1 MEQLKKKSRASLNRA
16 STMVGRGQS
25 LRKTVSSSSAPFRPR
40 LSSLFSFFFSR
51 EQPRRRRSRSTSLLL
66 PQRNLSPFL
75 QVVVRVRPPLPRE
88 LSHPRGYSPAVRVER
103 CGRALTLSE
112 DPSVAGAGAGASSS
126 SLGGDGAAAA
136 ASSSGNSNQHLL
148 YATHRFA
155 FDAVH
160 PPTATQEDVYLA
172 SALPSVKAVL
182 RGYNAAIIAYG
193 QTGAGKTHTMEG
205 APEGEQ
211 RGIVPRAVADAF
223 AGIEADDIASGA
235 AVPSSSSSS
244 SDPSSSSTTTPA
256 RFLVRASYLQIYNE
270 TISDLLR
277 PERTNLA
284 IREDA
289 RRGVFVEGLSEWVV
303 RSPQEVHALM
313 ARGRAVRATGATR
326 LNEASSRSH
335 AVLTITIER
344 CASVGSVG
352 VDESSAGLK
361 GSSTDASA
369 NSSSSSSSSSAVR
382 VGKLHLVDLAG
393 SERVAVTGATGKRL
407 QESKRINASLSAL
420 GNVISALTAHSA
432 SADASSSSN
441 PSSSSS
447 SSSAAARAPRSHIP
461 YRDSKLTR
469 LLEDSLGGNC
479 VTTLV
484 ATVSPSG
491 CAFSES
497 LSTLKFATR
506 AKAVSNAPRVNEE
519 DDGND
524 SKTLLRRYEAEL
536 RRLRAELRER
546 ARTLVDKRALLELE
560 EGRRRAEADKLAAI
574 TALEQRSAEV
584 AQAKAEKRALEA
596 RISSMQSQ
604 LLVGGSKGNQQQQG
618 NGSLEDSDHVRSRL
632 DAEHRRIRG
641 EYEQRLRELERD
653 RQAAVADRAQADRY
667 VALLLRQRDIMTG
680 VRVFFL
686 SFFSI
691 QGRTRAKTST
701 KGKRRKKTHF
711 FLEKKTHQ
719 QLTSRLAERDGQLSS
734 LREEVELYDGRIQRL
749 EDALDARTAELLAL
763 RRAAAEREEMEEEAG
778 GKEAQKP
785 RQQRQQQLHPPP
797 LPLPPSS
804 SSSASTAALAASVK
818 SAAERFAAV
827 NLTARAVD
835 ETLPPAPTPPAAT
848 ANHSSS
854 SRPRSPAAA
863 AYAASPVAF
872 VAPPPPPSS
881 SSTSSSS
888 RRAGGD
894 AAGQDVL
901 RRLLGS

>member
-1 MEQLKKKSRASLNRA
+1 MK
-16 STMVGRGQS
+16 
-25 LRKTVSSSSAPFRPR
+25 
-40 LSSLFSFFFSR
+40 
-51 EQPRRRRSRSTSLLL
+51 
-66 PQRNLSPFL
+66 
-75 QVVVRVRPPLPRE
+75 
-88 LSHPRGYSPAVRVER
+88 VER
-103 CGRALTLSE
+103 CGRTLTLSE
-112 DPSVAGAGAGASSS
+112 DPSVAAA
-126 SLGGDGAAAA
+126 DGTA
-136 ASSSGNSNQHLL
+136 ASTSGNGSSTQHLL

-160 PPTATQEDVYLA
+160 PPAATQEDVYLA
-172 SALPSVKAVL
+172 SALPSVKAAL

-223 AGIEADDIASGA
+223 AGIEADDLANGGA
-235 AVPSSSSSS
+235 GAGGPAPSPSSP
-244 SDPSSSSTTTPA
+244 SDSTATATPA

-303 RSPQEVHALM
+303 RSPAEVHALM

-344 CASVGSVG
+344 CASVGVG
-352 VDESSAGLK
+352 GGGGDSAGTRS
-361 GSSTDASA
+361 GSKSDDAA
-369 NSSSSSSSSSAVR
+369 AAAAAASSSAVR

-420 GNVISALTAHSA
+420 GNVISALTAHAAEGGPSSA
-432 SADASSSSN
+432 SA
-441 PSSSSS
+441 
-447 SSSAAARAPRSHIP
+447 SAAARAPRSHIP

-506 AKAVSNAPRVNEE
+506 AKAVNNAPRVNEE
-519 DDGND
+519 DDGAGDNR
-524 SKTLLRRYEAEL
+524 TLLRRYEAEL

-574 TALEQRSAEV
+574 SALEARSAEV

-596 RISSMQSQ
+596 RIASMQSQ
-604 LLVGGSKGNQQQQG
+604 LLVGGSSSGRAQQQQA
-618 NGSLEDSDHVRSRL
+618 GSGTVEDSDHFRSRL
-632 DAEHRRIRG
+632 DQEHRRIRG
-641 EYEQRLRELERD
+641 EYEQRLSELERD

-680 VRVFFL
+680 VRERLLSLSFVFFL
-686 SFFSI
+686 GGGGWWW
-691 QGRTRAKTST
+691 GRPRAPQ
-701 KGKRRKKTHF
+701 RRKRKNSLFSEKQKTTPH
-711 FLEKKTHQ
+711 
-719 QLTSRLAERDGQLSS
+719 
-734 LREEVELYDGRIQRL
+734 
-749 EDALDARTAELLAL
+749 
-763 RRAAAEREEMEEEAG
+763 
-778 GKEAQKP
+778 
-785 RQQRQQQLHPPP
+785 HPPP
-797 LPLPPSS
+797 KKNS
-804 SSSASTAALAASVK
+804 
-818 SAAERFAAV
+818 
-827 NLTARAVD
+827 
-835 ETLPPAPTPPAAT
+835 
-848 ANHSSS
+848 
-854 SRPRSPAAA
+854 
-863 AYAASPVAF
+863 
-872 VAPPPPPSS
+872 
-881 SSTSSSS
+881 
-888 RRAGGD
+888 
-894 AAGQDVL
+894 
-901 RRLLGS
+901 

>member
-1 MEQLKKKSRASLNRA
+1 M
-16 STMVGRGQS
+16 
-25 LRKTVSSSSAPFRPR
+25 
-40 LSSLFSFFFSR
+40 
-51 EQPRRRRSRSTSLLL
+51 
-66 PQRNLSPFL
+66 
-75 QVVVRVRPPLPRE
+75 
-88 LSHPRGYSPAVRVER
+88 
-103 CGRALTLSE
+103 
-112 DPSVAGAGAGASSS
+112 
-126 SLGGDGAAAA
+126 
-136 ASSSGNSNQHLL
+136 
-148 YATHRFA
+148 
-155 FDAVH
+155 H

-172 SALPSVKAVL
+172 SALPSVRAVL

-223 AGIEADDIASGA
+223 AGIEADDIANGA
-235 AVPSSSSSS
+235 MPSSSSSS
-244 SDPSSSSTTTPA
+244 SDPSSSTTTPA

-344 CASVGSVG
+344 CAAAAPGAEERG
-352 VDESSAGLK
+352 SAGASK
-361 GSSTDASA
+361 GSDAATS
-369 NSSSSSSSSSAVR
+369 SSSSSSSSSAVR

-420 GNVISALTAHSA
+420 GNVISALTAHA
-432 SADASSSSN
+432 AADTSSN
-441 PSSSSS
+441 PSSASASSA
-447 SSSAAARAPRSHIP
+447 AAARAPRSHIP

-519 DDGND
+519 DDGAGDNR
-524 SKTLLRRYEAEL
+524 TLLRRYEAEL

-574 TALEQRSAEV
+574 SALEQRSAEV

-604 LLVGGSKGNQQQQG
+604 LLVGGSRGPQG
-618 NGSLEDSDHVRSRL
+618 QGGGGGSLEDSDHFRSRL

-641 EYEQRLRELERD
+641 EYEQRLKELERD

-680 VRVFFL
+680 VRKFLGFGGVCVFVFL
-686 SFFSI
+686 SLGDFS
-691 QGRTRAKTST
+691 RRE
-701 KGKRRKKTHF
+701 KREKTHS
-711 FLEKKTHQ
+711 LTKKKKKKK
-719 QLTSRLAERDGQLSS
+719 
-734 LREEVELYDGRIQRL
+734 
-749 EDALDARTAELLAL
+749 
-763 RRAAAEREEMEEEAG
+763 RATTY
-778 GKEAQKP
+778 
-785 RQQRQQQLHPPP
+785 
-797 LPLPPSS
+797 S
-804 SSSASTAALAASVK
+804 
-818 SAAERFAAV
+818 
-827 NLTARAVD
+827 
-835 ETLPPAPTPPAAT
+835 
-848 ANHSSS
+848 
-854 SRPRSPAAA
+854 
-863 AYAASPVAF
+863 
-872 VAPPPPPSS
+872 
-881 SSTSSSS
+881 
-888 RRAGGD
+888 
-894 AAGQDVL
+894 
-901 RRLLGS
+901 

>member
-1 MEQLKKKSRASLNRA
+1 VK
-16 STMVGRGQS
+16 
-25 LRKTVSSSSAPFRPR
+25 
-40 LSSLFSFFFSR
+40 
-51 EQPRRRRSRSTSLLL
+51 
-66 PQRNLSPFL
+66 
-75 QVVVRVRPPLPRE
+75 
-88 LSHPRGYSPAVRVER
+88 VER
-103 CGRALTLSE
+103 CGRSLTLSE
-112 DPSVAGAGAGASSS
+112 DPSVVVSSASSS
-126 SLGGDGAAAA
+126 SLGGGADGG
-136 ASSSGNSNQHLL
+136 ASASASSNQHLL

-172 SALPSVKAVL
+172 SALPSVKAAL
-182 RGYNAAIIAYG
+182 QGYNAAIIAYG

-223 AGIEADDIASGA
+223 AGIEADDLANGIS
-235 AVPSSSSSS
+235 PSSA
-244 SDPSSSSTTTPA
+244 DSSSTTNTPA

-284 IREDA
+284 IREDTSK
-289 RRGVFVEGLSEWVV
+289 RGRGVFVEGLSEWVV

-344 CASVGSVG
+344 CASVGGSG
-352 VDESSAGLK
+352 SGAGGEESSG
-361 GSSTDASA
+361 GASKNDNA
-369 NSSSSSSSSSAVR
+369 SSSSSSSAVR

-420 GNVISALTAHSA
+420 GNVISALTAHA
-432 SADASSSSN
+432 ADASSTSTSNSSTST
-441 PSSSSS
+441 SST
-447 SSSAAARAPRSHIP
+447 ARAPRSHIP

-506 AKAVSNAPRVNEE
+506 AKAVNNAPRVNEE
-519 DDGND
+519 DEDGGDN
-524 SKTLLRRYEAEL
+524 KTLLRRYEAEL

-574 TALEQRSAEV
+574 SALEQRSAEV

-604 LLVGGSKGNQQQQG
+604 LLVGGSKNQNGNG
-618 NGSLEDSDHVRSRL
+618 NGSVEDTDQFRSRL
-632 DAEHRRIRG
+632 DQEHKRIRG
-641 EYEQRLRELERD
+641 EYEQRLKELEKD

-680 VRVFFL
+680 VREKFFFL
-686 SFFSI
+686 SF
-691 QGRTRAKTST
+691 
-701 KGKRRKKTHF
+701 
-711 FLEKKTHQ
+711 
-719 QLTSRLAERDGQLSS
+719 
-734 LREEVELYDGRIQRL
+734 
-749 EDALDARTAELLAL
+749 
-763 RRAAAEREEMEEEAG
+763 
-778 GKEAQKP
+778 
-785 RQQRQQQLHPPP
+785 
-797 LPLPPSS
+797 
-804 SSSASTAALAASVK
+804 
-818 SAAERFAAV
+818 
-827 NLTARAVD
+827 
-835 ETLPPAPTPPAAT
+835 
-848 ANHSSS
+848 
-854 SRPRSPAAA
+854 
-863 AYAASPVAF
+863 
-872 VAPPPPPSS
+872 
-881 SSTSSSS
+881 
-888 RRAGGD
+888 
-894 AAGQDVL
+894 
-901 RRLLGS
+901 

>member
-1 MEQLKKKSRASLNRA
+1 M
-16 STMVGRGQS
+16 
-25 LRKTVSSSSAPFRPR
+25 
-40 LSSLFSFFFSR
+40 
-51 EQPRRRRSRSTSLLL
+51 
-66 PQRNLSPFL
+66 
-75 QVVVRVRPPLPRE
+75 
-88 LSHPRGYSPAVRVER
+88 
-103 CGRALTLSE
+103 
-112 DPSVAGAGAGASSS
+112 
-126 SLGGDGAAAA
+126 
-136 ASSSGNSNQHLL
+136 
-148 YATHRFA
+148 
-155 FDAVH
+155 
-160 PPTATQEDVYLA
+160 
-172 SALPSVKAVL
+172 

-223 AGIEADDIASGA
+223 AGIEADDMAANGAAIAS
-235 AVPSSSSSS
+235 SSSSSS
-244 SDPSSSSTTTPA
+244 SDPSSSTTTPA

-303 RSPQEVHALM
+303 RSPAEVHALM

-344 CASVGSVG
+344 CASAAATPGAE
-352 VDESSAGLK
+352 ESSGSK
-361 GSSTDASA
+361 GNDAS
-369 NSSSSSSSSSAVR
+369 NSSSAVR

-420 GNVISALTAHSA
+420 GNVISALTAHAAADSSSNNNNPSTSSA
-432 SADASSSSN
+432 ASSSST
-441 PSSSSS
+441 
-447 SSSAAARAPRSHIP
+447 AQRAPRSHIP

-484 ATVSPSG
+484 ATVSPSA

-519 DDGND
+519 DGDGAGD
-524 SKTLLRRYEAEL
+524 SNRTLLRRYEAEL

-574 TALEQRSAEV
+574 TALEQRSREV

-596 RISSMQSQ
+596 RVSSMQSQ
-604 LLVGGSKGNQQQQG
+604 LLVGGSKGQG
-618 NGSLEDSDHVRSRL
+618 QGTGNSSLEDSERQFRSRL

-680 VRVFFL
+680 VRE
-686 SFFSI
+686 
-691 QGRTRAKTST
+691 
-701 KGKRRKKTHF
+701 KRRRGSF
-711 FLEKKTHQ
+711 AGFGVFLF
-719 QLTSRLAERDGQLSS
+719 S
-734 LREEVELYDGRIQRL
+734 L
-749 EDALDARTAELLAL
+749 
-763 RRAAAEREEMEEEAG
+763 
-778 GKEAQKP
+778 
-785 RQQRQQQLHPPP
+785 
-797 LPLPPSS
+797 
-804 SSSASTAALAASVK
+804 
-818 SAAERFAAV
+818 
-827 NLTARAVD
+827 
-835 ETLPPAPTPPAAT
+835 
-848 ANHSSS
+848 
-854 SRPRSPAAA
+854 
-863 AYAASPVAF
+863 
-872 VAPPPPPSS
+872 
-881 SSTSSSS
+881 
-888 RRAGGD
+888 
-894 AAGQDVL
+894 
-901 RRLLGS
+901 

>member
-1 MEQLKKKSRASLNRA
+1 VK
-16 STMVGRGQS
+16 
-25 LRKTVSSSSAPFRPR
+25 
-40 LSSLFSFFFSR
+40 
-51 EQPRRRRSRSTSLLL
+51 
-66 PQRNLSPFL
+66 
-75 QVVVRVRPPLPRE
+75 
-88 LSHPRGYSPAVRVER
+88 VER
-103 CGRALTLSE
+103 CGRTLTLSE
-112 DPSVAGAGAGASSS
+112 DPSVAAA
-126 SLGGDGAAAA
+126 DGTA
-136 ASSSGNSNQHLL
+136 ASTSGNGSSTQHLL

-160 PPTATQEDVYLA
+160 PPAATQEDVYLA
-172 SALPSVKAVL
+172 SALPSVKAAL

-223 AGIEADDIASGA
+223 AGIEADDLANGGA
-235 AVPSSSSSS
+235 GGPAPSPSSP
-244 SDPSSSSTTTPA
+244 SDSTATATPA

-303 RSPQEVHALM
+303 RSPAEVHALM

-344 CASVGSVG
+344 CASVGVG
-352 VDESSAGLK
+352 GGGGDSAGTRS
-361 GSSTDASA
+361 GSKSDDAA
-369 NSSSSSSSSSAVR
+369 AAAAAASSSAVR

-420 GNVISALTAHSA
+420 GNVISALTAHAAEGGSA
-432 SADASSSSN
+432 SA
-441 PSSSSS
+441 
-447 SSSAAARAPRSHIP
+447 SAAARAPRSHIP

-506 AKAVSNAPRVNEE
+506 AKAVNNAPRVNEE
-519 DDGND
+519 DDGAGDNR
-524 SKTLLRRYEAEL
+524 TLLRRYEAEL

-574 TALEQRSAEV
+574 SALEARSAEV

-596 RISSMQSQ
+596 RIASMQSQ
-604 LLVGGSKGNQQQQG
+604 LLVGGSSSGRGQQQQA
-618 NGSLEDSDHVRSRL
+618 GSGTVEDSDHFRSRL
-632 DAEHRRIRG
+632 DQEHRRIRG
-641 EYEQRLRELERD
+641 EYEQRLSELERD

-680 VRVFFL
+680 VCARLLSLSFVFFW
-686 SFFSI
+686 
-691 QGRTRAKTST
+691 GGGGVWVGA
-701 KGKRRKKTHF
+701 
-711 FLEKKTHQ
+711 
-719 QLTSRLAERDGQLSS
+719 A
-734 LREEVELYDGRIQRL
+734 
-749 EDALDARTAELLAL
+749 A
-763 RRAAAEREEMEEEAG
+763 RAAAT
-778 GKEAQKP
+778 K
-785 RQQRQQQLHPPP
+785 
-797 LPLPPSS
+797 
-804 SSSASTAALAASVK
+804 
-818 SAAERFAAV
+818 
-827 NLTARAVD
+827 
-835 ETLPPAPTPPAAT
+835 
-848 ANHSSS
+848 
-854 SRPRSPAAA
+854 
-863 AYAASPVAF
+863 
-872 VAPPPPPSS
+872 
-881 SSTSSSS
+881 
-888 RRAGGD
+888 
-894 AAGQDVL
+894 
-901 RRLLGS
+901 

>member
-1 MEQLKKKSRASLNRA
+1 M
-16 STMVGRGQS
+16 
-25 LRKTVSSSSAPFRPR
+25 
-40 LSSLFSFFFSR
+40 
-51 EQPRRRRSRSTSLLL
+51 
-66 PQRNLSPFL
+66 
-75 QVVVRVRPPLPRE
+75 
-88 LSHPRGYSPAVRVER
+88 
-103 CGRALTLSE
+103 
-112 DPSVAGAGAGASSS
+112 
-126 SLGGDGAAAA
+126 
-136 ASSSGNSNQHLL
+136 
-148 YATHRFA
+148 
-155 FDAVH
+155 
-160 PPTATQEDVYLA
+160 YLA
-172 SALPSVKAVL
+172 SALPSVRAVL

-223 AGIEADDIASGA
+223 AGIEADDIANGA
-235 AVPSSSSSS
+235 MPSSSSSS
-244 SDPSSSSTTTPA
+244 SDPSSSTTTPA

-344 CASVGSVG
+344 CAAAAPGAEERG
-352 VDESSAGLK
+352 SAGASK
-361 GSSTDASA
+361 GSDAATS
-369 NSSSSSSSSSAVR
+369 SSSSSSSSSAVR

-420 GNVISALTAHSA
+420 GNVISALTAHA
-432 SADASSSSN
+432 AADTSSN
-441 PSSSSS
+441 PSSASASSA
-447 SSSAAARAPRSHIP
+447 AAARAPRSHIP

-519 DDGND
+519 DDGAGDNR
-524 SKTLLRRYEAEL
+524 TLLRRYEAEL

-574 TALEQRSAEV
+574 SALEQRSAEV

-604 LLVGGSKGNQQQQG
+604 LLVGGSRGPQG
-618 NGSLEDSDHVRSRL
+618 QGGGGGSLEDSDHFRSRL

-641 EYEQRLRELERD
+641 EYEQRLKELERD

-680 VRVFFL
+680 VRKFLGFGGVCVFVFL
-686 SFFSI
+686 SLGDFS
-691 QGRTRAKTST
+691 RREKREKTHSLT
-701 KGKRRKKTHF
+701 KKKKKKKTRHH
-711 FLEKKTHQ
+711 L

-763 RRAAAEREEMEEEAG
+763 RRAAAEREEGEEG
-778 GKEAQKP
+778 GGGGGDFGARKQQQRQP
-785 RQQRQQQLHPPP
+785 RQQRQQQQQQQQHPPP
-797 LPLPPSS
+797 LPLP
-804 SSSASTAALAASVK
+804 STATAAASVK
-818 SAAERFAAV
+818 TAAERFATV
-827 NLTARAVD
+827 SLTARAVD
-835 ETLPPAPTPPAAT
+835 ETLPPAPAFAEAAT
-848 ANHSSS
+848 ANPASS

-863 AYAASPVAF
+863 AAAAAPSPVAF
-872 VAPPPPPSS
+872 VAQPPSLS
-881 SSTSSSS
+881 SSSS

-901 RRLLGS
+901 RRLLG

>member
-1 MEQLKKKSRASLNRA
+1 VK
-16 STMVGRGQS
+16 
-25 LRKTVSSSSAPFRPR
+25 
-40 LSSLFSFFFSR
+40 
-51 EQPRRRRSRSTSLLL
+51 
-66 PQRNLSPFL
+66 
-75 QVVVRVRPPLPRE
+75 
-88 LSHPRGYSPAVRVER
+88 VER
-103 CGRALTLSE
+103 CGRTLTLSE
-112 DPSVAGAGAGASSS
+112 DPSVAAA
-126 SLGGDGAAAA
+126 DGTA
-136 ASSSGNSNQHLL
+136 ASTSGNGSSTQHLL

-160 PPTATQEDVYLA
+160 PPAATQEDVYLA
-172 SALPSVKAVL
+172 SALPSVKAAL

-223 AGIEADDIASGA
+223 AGIEADDLANGGA
-235 AVPSSSSSS
+235 GGPAPSPSSP
-244 SDPSSSSTTTPA
+244 SDSTATATPA

-303 RSPQEVHALM
+303 RSPAEVHALM

-344 CASVGSVG
+344 CASVGVG
-352 VDESSAGLK
+352 GGGGDSAGTRS
-361 GSSTDASA
+361 GSKSDDAA
-369 NSSSSSSSSSAVR
+369 AAAAAASSSAVR

-420 GNVISALTAHSA
+420 GNVISALTAHAAEGGSA
-432 SADASSSSN
+432 SA
-441 PSSSSS
+441 
-447 SSSAAARAPRSHIP
+447 SAAARAPRSHIP

-506 AKAVSNAPRVNEE
+506 AKAVNNAPRVNEE
-519 DDGND
+519 DDGAGDNR
-524 SKTLLRRYEAEL
+524 TLLRRYEAEL

-574 TALEQRSAEV
+574 SALEARSAEV

-596 RISSMQSQ
+596 RIASMQSQ
-604 LLVGGSKGNQQQQG
+604 LLVGGSSSGRGQQQQA
-618 NGSLEDSDHVRSRL
+618 GSGTVEDSDHFRSRL
-632 DAEHRRIRG
+632 DQEHRRIRG
-641 EYEQRLRELERD
+641 EYEQRLSELERD

-680 VRVFFL
+680 VRERLLSLSFVFFW
-686 SFFSI
+686 
-691 QGRTRAKTST
+691 G
-701 KGKRRKKTHF
+701 G
-711 FLEKKTHQ
+711 
-719 QLTSRLAERDGQLSS
+719 G
-734 LREEVELYDGRIQRL
+734 VEGGP
-749 EDALDARTAELLAL
+749 AA
-763 RRAAAEREEMEEEAG
+763 RAAATKEE
-778 GKEAQKP
+778 K
-785 RQQRQQQLHPPP
+785 
-797 LPLPPSS
+797 
-804 SSSASTAALAASVK
+804 
-818 SAAERFAAV
+818 
-827 NLTARAVD
+827 LTFFRK
-835 ETLPPAPTPPAAT
+835 TK
-848 ANHSSS
+848 NN
-854 SRPRSPAAA
+854 
-863 AYAASPVAF
+863 
-872 VAPPPPPSS
+872 APPPPPKKNS
-881 SSTSSSS
+881 
-888 RRAGGD
+888 
-894 AAGQDVL
+894 
-901 RRLLGS
+901 